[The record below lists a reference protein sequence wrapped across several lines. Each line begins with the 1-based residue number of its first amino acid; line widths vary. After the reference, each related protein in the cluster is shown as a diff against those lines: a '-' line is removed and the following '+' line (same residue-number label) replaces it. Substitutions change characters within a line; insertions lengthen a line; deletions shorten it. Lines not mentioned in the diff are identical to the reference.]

1 MATYFLRRILLM
13 IPTFLGSTVLVFT
26 ILQLAPGGPLEQTI
40 LQLQMGGL
48 TGGGEGGGGAAAGLD
63 GGSVLPESA
72 LKELKRFYGFDKP
85 IYQRYLIW
93 LGIFPREIKHRD
105 FDIPL
110 HETQVEKRVGK
121 RDGKI
126 WRVDV
131 KRDNNDK
138 LTVFEKDG
146 IESDIWYASV
156 DETKEDGTKE
166 AVIFQKEYSGILTGN
181 LGKSYTFLKPVTEVM
196 KPRFKISLFF
206 GLTGIFL
213 SYLICIPLGIRKALN
228 HGSVFDFGS
237 SVAIFMAYSIPG
249 WALGGVLL
257 VMFGGGSFWDIFPLG
272 GFRSPIEVW
281 ETLTPFEK
289 VIDQLHHMILPVIT
303 WSIGSFA
310 TLTILMKNSLLENLS
325 QDYIR
330 TAFAKGL
337 QEKRVV
343 WLHAM
348 RNSVIPIASGIGHI
362 LGVVIAGS
370 YFIERVFNIDGFGRL
385 AYEAILSRDYP
396 ITLGFLV
403 VVVLIR
409 LIGNII
415 SDLALATVDPRI
427 RFK

>member
-40 LQLQMGGL
+40 LQLQMGGM
-48 TGGGEGGGGAAAGLD
+48 TGSGEGGVTSTD
-63 GGSVLPESA
+63 MMGGSVLPASA
-72 LKELKRFYGFDKP
+72 LKDLKRFYGFDKP

-93 LGIFPREIKHRD
+93 LGLWPREIKHRD
-105 FDIPL
+105 FTIASGQS
-110 HETQVEKRVGK
+110 QVEKRVGK
-121 RDGKI
+121 KDGQI

-131 KRDNNDK
+131 KDNQDGS
-138 LTVFEKDG
+138 LMVYEKSG
-146 IESDIWYASV
+146 HQSDIWVATVVES
-156 DETKEDGTKE
+156 KEDGTRE
-166 AVIFQKEYSGILTGN
+166 AVIFQHEFSGILTGN
-181 LGKSYTFLKPVTEVM
+181 LGRSYTYMRPVTEVM
-196 KPRFKISLFF
+196 RPRFKISLLF
-206 GLTGIFL
+206 GLTGMFL
-213 SYLICIPLGIRKALN
+213 SYLVCIPLGIRKALN

-237 SVAIFMAYSIPG
+237 SVIIFIAYSIPG

-257 VMFGGGSFWDIFPLG
+257 VLFGGGSFWDVFPLG
-272 GFRSPIEVW
+272 GFRSPVEIW
-281 ETLTPFEK
+281 ETLTWYEK
-289 VIDQLHHMILPVIT
+289 IIDQVHHMILPIIA
-303 WSIGSFA
+303 WSIASFA
-310 TLTILMKNSLLENLS
+310 TMTVLMKNSLLENLS

-337 QEKRVV
+337 REKRVV
-343 WLHAM
+343 WIHAM

-362 LGVVIAGS
+362 IGVVIAGS
-370 YFIERVFNIDGFGRL
+370 YFIERVFNIDGFGKM
-385 AYEAILSRDYP
+385 AFEAVLQRDYP

-403 VVVLIR
+403 IVVLIR